1 MLLWRMLPLLWANLR
16 RRRVRTLLTIASVA
30 VAFLLFGL
38 LEALRYAIEGGVE
51 MAGADRMLTMHKI
64 SFTIPLPGSYLNRV
78 RSVDGVR
85 VAMAMGWFGGVYQD
99 DRNQIVAQVVDP
111 EQFFEIYPEVVLGA
125 AQREAWRR
133 ERTGAIVGRT
143 LAAANG
149 WRVGQRI
156 PLRSNIYRK
165 VGGGDTWELLIT
177 GIYDIANNG
186 DTNGLFLRYDYFNES
201 VAFNRDMVGWIIAR
215 VRDPARMR
223 GIARQIDAMFANSNY
238 ETKTDDERAFVQGFI
253 NQVGNVGAII
263 SGILSAVFF
272 TMLLVTAN
280 TMAQAI
286 RERTAELA
294 VMKTLGYSGAQMLT
308 LVLAESLLLTT
319 LGGGLGLL
327 LAGAFIEGARAA
339 LAQYLPLFELTGSA
353 VTTGIGAMV
362 LLGLVSGAAPAWQ
375 AWRLNIVAALRR
387 S

>member
-339 LAQYLPLFELTGSA
+339 LAQYLPLLELTGSA